1 MILSLNKTIIENLR
15 KEYPTGTKVQLIK
28 MEDIQAP
35 PTGTTG
41 IVTAVDSIGT
51 IHVNWA
57 NGSTL
62 GAVYGEDIIVKC

>member
-51 IHVNWA
+51 
-57 NGSTL
+57 
-62 GAVYGEDIIVKC
+62 YG